1 MNQVPAGAPLN
12 TILHFAQLMING
24 GQFLKFDY
32 GTDKNIEMY
41 GTEKPPEYN
50 LSLVNVSTMMYTG
63 QIYHNICFKNSIS
76 GIIFP
81 FSGDSDRLI
90 GVEDVELLSK
100 LLPNDKFHV
109 LKNENWG
116 HFDFIFN
123 ENRGELVYADILKK
137 LSLLDHGLLHKINP
151 N

>member
-1 MNQVPAGAPLN
+1 MFQKQHQWY
-12 TILHFAQLMING
+12 HF
-24 GQFLKFDY
+24 
-32 GTDKNIEMY
+32 
-41 GTEKPPEYN
+41 
-50 LSLVNVSTMMYTG
+50 
-63 QIYHNICFKNSIS
+63 SI
-76 GIIFP
+76 
-81 FSGDSDRLI
+81 SGDSDRLI

-137 LSLLDHGLLHKINP
+137 LSLLDHGLHHKINP